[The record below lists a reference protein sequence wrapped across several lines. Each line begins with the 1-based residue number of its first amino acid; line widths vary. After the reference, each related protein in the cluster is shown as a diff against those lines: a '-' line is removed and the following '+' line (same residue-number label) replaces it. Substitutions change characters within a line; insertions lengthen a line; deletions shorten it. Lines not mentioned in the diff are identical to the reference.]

1 MLRLLEKLPPGQALE
16 FLHKIVD
23 GICGRAYPRYQD
35 YGSAWSLTEW
45 MEVLEETVAYFKTAV
60 GRNMSDEEVAEQVTE
75 LNSNYQEAI
84 TKCLKGR
91 KEEIRNALVER
102 VNAISS
108 TQLQDFDW
116 QLKLALSSD
125 KISML
130 QMPLLNLDLDVRE
143 NGEIKPI
150 SIEMNKE
157 ELQNLINALEAA
169 NKVVLQLK

>member
-1 MLRLLEKLPPGQALE
+1 M
-16 FLHKIVD
+16 
-23 GICGRAYPRYQD
+23 
-35 YGSAWSLTEW
+35 
-45 MEVLEETVAYFKTAV
+45 
-60 GRNMSDEEVAEQVTE
+60 NE
-75 LNSNYQEAI
+75 LNANYQEAI
-84 TKCLKGR
+84 IKCLKAR
-91 KEEIRNALVER
+91 KEEIRNALVET

-108 TQLQDFDW
+108 AQLQDFDW

-169 NKVVLQLK
+169 NKIVLQLK

>member
-1 MLRLLEKLPPGQALE
+1 MLRPLEKLPA
-16 FLHKIVD
+16 
-23 GICGRAYPRYQD
+23 GRAPEAAQQI
-35 YGSAWSLTEW
+35 S
-45 MEVLEETVAYFKTAV
+45 
-60 GRNMSDEEVAEQVTE
+60 E
-75 LNSNYQEAI
+75 LNSDYQEAI

-102 VNAISS
+102 VNGISS
-108 TQLQDFDW
+108 AQLQDFDW

-143 NGEIKPI
+143 NGKIKPI

-169 NKVVLQLK
+169 NKKESLDLDIAILLCDYRQLRNGLSAVKGKESYWK

>member
-1 MLRLLEKLPPGQALE
+1 MLRQLERLPPGRALE
-16 FLHKIVD
+16 FLHKVVD
-23 GICGRAYPRYQD
+23 GICGRTYPRYQD
-35 YGSAWSLTEW
+35 YGSIWSLSEW
-45 MEVLEETVAYFKTAV
+45 MEVLEETVMYFKTAV
-60 GRNMSDEEVAEQVTE
+60 GKNKSDEETAQQISE

-102 VNAISS
+102 VNAISFA
-108 TQLQDFDW
+108 QLLDFDW

-130 QMPLLNLDLDVRE
+130 QLPLVNLDLDVRE
-143 NGEIKPI
+143 NGEVKPI

-169 NKVVLQLK
+169 NKVTFTDT

>member
-1 MLRLLEKLPPGQALE
+1 
-16 FLHKIVD
+16 
-23 GICGRAYPRYQD
+23 
-35 YGSAWSLTEW
+35 
-45 MEVLEETVAYFKTAV
+45 MEVLEETMTYFKIAV
-60 GRNMSDEEVAEQVTE
+60 GRNLSDKEATQQIIE
-75 LNSNYQEAI
+75 LNSDSQEAI
-84 TKCLKGR
+84 AKCLKAR
-91 KEEIRNALVER
+91 KEEIRNALVEN
-102 VNAISS
+102 VNGISS
-108 TQLQDFDW
+108 AQLQDFDW
-116 QLKLALSSD
+116 QVKLALSSD

>member
-1 MLRLLEKLPPGQALE
+1 FQL
-16 FLHKIVD
+16 LHKIVD

-35 YGSAWSLTEW
+35 YGSIWSLSEW
-45 MEVLEETVAYFKTAV
+45 MEILEETMIHFKTVV
-60 GRNMSDEEVAEQVTE
+60 GKNISDEEAAQRISE
-75 LNSNYQEAI
+75 LNANYQEAI

-108 TQLQDFDW
+108 AQLQDFDW

-125 KISML
+125 KLSML
-130 QMPLLNLDLDVRE
+130 QMPLVNLDLDVRE

-169 NKVVLQLK
+169 NKV